1 MSGVHAPDGN
11 TAAFH
16 IPQPGQQIGDGGL
29 PAAGGAHESG
39 HAIGEHREADVVQHL
54 FVLVGK
60 GYIIELHLRLA
71 WLRLSRDM
79 LFPCVRELRLI
90 QYSLNAVQGG
100 VHHSQ
105 AGRLAIKRLERPE
118 QVKDEQEDA
127 QHIGQR
133 KNSAPLQKDRQ
144 AKNRGNPDSIK
155 DIQPHGP
162 RGHLPFKGEG
172 CISGPLEIAGQFF
185 RFLTQQVIALDDP
198 DALHKG
204 QHRVRQ
210 PFALFLAASGFPQG
224 NLVHPS
230 GNQPRQDGHKGRDQ
244 AQLPIQIAHKRQQNQ
259 GGQQIAHHVAQRAH
273 GDFFDKHHVGA
284 EDRTDFADIAGG
296 EVAHGQFPQVSAQL
310 HALLGKHQV
319 ARRTLEAVAEIVD
332 QHLHQHGRREA
343 KAHIEAGLP
352 GQCSGGKA
360 AQYHKGQEDW
370 HFGQD

>member
-1 MSGVHAPDGN
+1 MKDHADVVHQLRKGDLSGVHAPDGN

-29 PAAGGAHESG
+29 PAAGGTHKSG
-39 HAIGEHREADVVQHL
+39 HGMGRHRETDVVQHL
-54 FVLVGK
+54 LVLVGK
-60 GYIIELHLRLA
+60 GHIMKPHLRLA
-71 WLRLSRDM
+71 GLRLGRNV
-79 LFPCVRELRLI
+79 LLAAIRKFRFF
-90 QYSLNAVQGG
+90 QHSLNAIQGG

-105 AGRLAIKRLERPE
+105 AGRLAIERLERPE

-133 KNSAPLQKDRQ
+133 KNAAPLQKDRQ
-144 AKNRGNPDSIK
+144 AKNRGYPDSIK

-185 RFLTQQVIALDDP
+185 RLLTQQVIALDDS

-210 PFALFLAASGFPQG
+210 PFALLLTASGFPQG

-244 AQLPIQIAHKRQQNQ
+244 AQLPIQIEHERQQDQ
-259 GGQQIAHHVAQRAH
+259 G
-273 GDFFDKHHVGA
+273 
-284 EDRTDFADIAGG
+284 
-296 EVAHGQFPQVSAQL
+296 
-310 HALLGKHQV
+310 
-319 ARRTLEAVAEIVD
+319 
-332 QHLHQHGRREA
+332 
-343 KAHIEAGLP
+343 
-352 GQCSGGKA
+352 
-360 AQYHKGQEDW
+360 
-370 HFGQD
+370 